1 MEGGPSRVYRSFQG
15 QYLAIVLVDSLIE
28 LLDFSPHVVDLVL
41 LRRNSDVLLA
51 HISHS

>member
-1 MEGGPSRVYRSFQG
+1 MEGGLPRVYRSFQG
-15 QYLAIVLVDSLIE
+15 QNLVTVLVDSLIE

-51 HISHS
+51 QITHS